1 MYKIINLFFIILIF
15 LFFVYVFN
23 YYSSNKNI
31 KNINLT
37 RSNIEEILKNKTLN
51 LPVLKN
57 DTNNVIEFN
66 SSFSDEIKS
75 DEQRNFWNLLKIKW
89 EKKQL

>member
-1 MYKIINLFFIILIF
+1 MYKIINLLFVILIL
-15 LFFVYVFN
+15 LFFFNIYN

-31 KNINLT
+31 KNMNLK
-37 RSNIEEILKNKTLN
+37 RLNIEEILKNKTWN
-51 LPVLKN
+51 LPVLRN

-75 DEQRNFWNLLKIKW
+75 NEQRNFWNLFKIKW
-89 EKKQL
+89 KKKQL

>member
-1 MYKIINLFFIILIF
+1 MYKIINLFFVILIL

-37 RSNIEEILKNKTLN
+37 RSNIEEILKNKTSD
-51 LPVLKN
+51 LPVLRN

-66 SSFSDEIKS
+66 SSFTDEIKS
-75 DEQRNFWNLLKIKW
+75 NEQRNFWNLFKIK
-89 EKKQL
+89 

>member
-1 MYKIINLFFIILIF
+1 MYKIINLFLLVSVF
-15 LFFVYVFN
+15 LFFFKIFS

-31 KNINLT
+31 KNINLK
-37 RSNIEEILKNKTLN
+37 RLNIEEILKNKTLN

-75 DEQRNFWNLLKIKW
+75 DEQRNFWNLLKIK
-89 EKKQL
+89 

>member
-1 MYKIINLFFIILIF
+1 MQKILNIIFILLVLIF
-15 LFFVYVFN
+15 FGSTYK

-31 KNINLT
+31 KVKEFNRNNID
-37 RSNIEEILKNKTLN
+37 EIINNKISN

-66 SSFSDEIKS
+66 DGFSNEIKNDKPRS
-75 DEQRNFWNLLKIKW
+75 FWNLLK
-89 EKKQL
+89 Q

>member
-1 MYKIINLFFIILIF
+1 MYKIINLFFIIFIF
-15 LFFVYVFN
+15 LFFFKIYN

-31 KNINLT
+31 KNINLK
-37 RSNIEEILKNKTLN
+37 RSNFQEILENSILN
-51 LPVLKN
+51 LPNLES

-75 DEQRNFWNLLKIKW
+75 NKQRNFWNLLKFK
-89 EKKQL
+89 

>member
-1 MYKIINLFFIILIF
+1 MYKIINLFFLFLIF
-15 LFFVYVFN
+15 LFFFNIYN

-31 KNINLT
+31 KSINLK
-37 RSNIEEILKNKTLN
+37 RLNIEEILKNKTLN

-75 DEQRNFWNLLKIKW
+75 DEQRNFWNLLKIK
-89 EKKQL
+89 

>member
-1 MYKIINLFFIILIF
+1 MYKIINLFFAVLIF
-15 LFFVYVFN
+15 LFFFSIYN

-31 KNINLT
+31 KNINLK
-37 RSNIEEILKNKTLN
+37 RLNIEEILKNKTLN

-66 SSFSDEIKS
+66 SSFSDKNKS
-75 DEQRNFWNLLKIKW
+75 DEHRNFWNLLKIK
-89 EKKQL
+89 

>member
-1 MYKIINLFFIILIF
+1 MYKIINLFFVVLIF
-15 LFFVYVFN
+15 LFFFNIYN

-31 KNINLT
+31 KSINLK
-37 RSNIEEILKNKTLN
+37 RLNIEEILKNKTLN

-75 DEQRNFWNLLKIKW
+75 DEQRNFWNLLKIK
-89 EKKQL
+89 

>member
-1 MYKIINLFFIILIF
+1 MYKIINLFFVVLIF
-15 LFFVYVFN
+15 LFFFSIYN

-31 KNINLT
+31 KNINLK
-37 RSNIEEILKNKTLN
+37 RLNIEEILKNKTAN

-75 DEQRNFWNLLKIKW
+75 NEQRNFWNLFKIK
-89 EKKQL
+89 